1 MASIQFKRSKTGKK
15 TFYVV
20 ISYQGKHKWI
30 KAGTKK
36 EANIL
41 KKTIDS
47 LENSERLEKLGLV
60 AKDKRIDDFFQEYAD
75 YIKIRTSKNT
85 IKRYLG
91 VLNTFLVFLKIFHER
106 VRYIS
111 QVKPETIES
120 YQQKRL
126 QSVELKIKA
135 DGEKPGNHKNKRLPL
150 PQTVNY
156 EVCVLRSAF
165 IWAHDREYI
174 QIVPTKKVKP
184 LKPKPKRK
192 IRILDEKESRLLIKT
207 ARELAKNNPQFRI
220 YIKVFKFFLN
230 TGLRS
235 GELCYLTWDD
245 VNLDSGL
252 IKIQPKD
259 DWTPKTYER
268 DFFLNESSLKLL
280 KSIPKSDKYIFMTD
294 SGRQLDTN
302 TVRRALIKIAKTAGF
317 DDLTRVHDLRHTF
330 NSLMQMNGV
339 DPGTMGTILGHQDID
354 TTMIYT
360 HQTHEHLKKCIEKV
374 GIG

>member
-1 MASIQFKRSKTGKK
+1 MASVHSKKSKTGKN
-15 TFYVV
+15 TYYVV

-36 EANIL
+36 EALNL
-41 KKTIDS
+41 KKTIES
-47 LENSERLEKLGLV
+47 LENSQRMEKLGLV
-60 AKDKRIDDFFQEYAD
+60 SKDKRIDEFLQEYAD

-91 VLNTFLVFLKIFHER
+91 VLNTFLVFLKVFHGNI
-106 VRYIS
+106 RYMS
-111 QVKPETIES
+111 QINTEIIES

-126 QSVELKIKA
+126 KSVELKDAA
-135 DGEKPGNHKNKRLPL
+135 DGEKHGNHKKKRLPL

-156 EVCVLRSAF
+156 EVCILRSAF
-165 IWAHDREYI
+165 IWAYDREYI
-174 QIVPTKKVKP
+174 QTVPTKKVKP

-192 IRILDEKESRLLIKT
+192 IRIIDEKECKLLLKT
-207 ARELAKNNPQFRI
+207 ARELAKKNNRFKI
-220 YIKVFKFFLN
+220 YVKVFKFLLN

-235 GELCYLTWDD
+235 GELCFLTWDD
-245 VNLDSGL
+245 VNLESGL

-259 DWTPKTYER
+259 NWTPKTYER
-268 DFFLNESSLKLL
+268 EFYLNELSLKLI
-280 KSIPKSDKYIFMTD
+280 KSIPRSENYIFTTD
-294 SGRQLDTN
+294 SGKQLDTD

-317 DDLTRVHDLRHTF
+317 GDLTRVQDLRHTF

-339 DPGTMGTILGHQDID
+339 DPGTMGKILGHQDFD

-360 HQTHEHLKKCIEKV
+360 HQTQEHLKKCIEKV
-374 GIG
+374 GI